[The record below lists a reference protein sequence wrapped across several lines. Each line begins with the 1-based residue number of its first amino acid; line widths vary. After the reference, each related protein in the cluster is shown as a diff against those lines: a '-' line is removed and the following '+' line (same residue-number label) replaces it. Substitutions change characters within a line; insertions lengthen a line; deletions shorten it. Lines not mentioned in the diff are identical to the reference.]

1 MYSTKRKKISACE
14 FLNKFQTKMQT
25 FIYKIALCYAYV
37 ECGKL
42 MFAQHNFISIIN
54 KITPI
59 KNAVIRLYILYISYP
74 SKK

>member
-1 MYSTKRKKISACE
+1 
-14 FLNKFQTKMQT
+14 MQT

-59 KNAVIRLYILYISYP
+59 KNVVTRLYILYISYP
-74 SKK
+74 SKNMK